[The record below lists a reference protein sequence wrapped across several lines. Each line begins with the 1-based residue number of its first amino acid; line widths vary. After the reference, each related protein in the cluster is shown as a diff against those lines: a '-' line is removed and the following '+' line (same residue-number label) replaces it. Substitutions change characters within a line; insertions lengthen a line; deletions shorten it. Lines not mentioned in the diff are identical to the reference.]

1 MELDERKRGY
11 LIYMKKKEN
20 KNIKIE
26 KDAESSKHCG
36 NPMDEKSYKEWQRAF
51 IEIEEISK
59 NLKEMKI

>member
-1 MELDERKRGY
+1 
-11 LIYMKKKEN
+11 MKKKEN

-26 KDAESSKHCG
+26 KDTESSKHCG

-59 NLKEMKI
+59 NLKETKI